1 MLNRWFILLLL
12 LIIMVCLAGCGQK
25 ITDSVAPLN
34 NSIQYPDSEAK
45 QIVVLPLA
53 DYTMGVCPDDSLRRQ
68 IKIYEALMY
77 RLAEKG
83 FYVPLKEDVV
93 QYLVDLEI
101 IQIIGKPSISSSSSY
116 RAITEELGSEWSDTM
131 QKEIQKL
138 VLVNEQLKKSKQGY
152 EVTKAGL
159 DPSTIQQIGRRFGAD
174 YVLRGRVVEYEIRE
188 GNTLNPLQI
197 GVLPFFFDTSSALL
211 FGFAESERYDLWQDL
226 SIGAGLGALL
236 GSDAETPF
244 TAPRKKTITSGE
256 AHPRFATESVT
267 STGGY
272 SDHAGYNAAVWGAVG
287 ASAAYLAS
295 KGGHVPQA
303 VVQISLALQ
312 DAIDGRVVW
321 ANRVEKQVEPIT
333 MWADPAVRT
342 QIDKAVEEAAGALI
356 VNLANALSNSQANN
370 DYAGISDVHSAP
382 IPQEIEKSEDQV
394 VNEPVIENQQR
405 IKEIEKEENP
415 ATWGS

>member
-1 MLNRWFILLLL
+1 
-12 LIIMVCLAGCGQK
+12 
-25 ITDSVAPLN
+25 
-34 NSIQYPDSEAK
+34 
-45 QIVVLPLA
+45 
-53 DYTMGVCPDDSLRRQ
+53 
-68 IKIYEALMY
+68 
-77 RLAEKG
+77 
-83 FYVPLKEDVV
+83 
-93 QYLVDLEI
+93 
-101 IQIIGKPSISSSSSY
+101 
-116 RAITEELGSEWSDTM
+116 
-131 QKEIQKL
+131 
-138 VLVNEQLKKSKQGY
+138 
-152 EVTKAGL
+152 
-159 DPSTIQQIGRRFGAD
+159 
-174 YVLRGRVVEYEIRE
+174 
-188 GNTLNPLQI
+188 
-197 GVLPFFFDTSSALL
+197 
-211 FGFAESERYDLWQDL
+211 
-226 SIGAGLGALL
+226 L